1 MEAIN
6 ADKSVLGQ
14 PHQGRLLWS
23 YLPMHVRDALE
34 AIMGSAAVKVT
45 SQNGGYSPG
54 TADRIIT
61 EKGDRFFV
69 KSVGTSINPFSP
81 DILRKEITV
90 MQSLPE
96 YQFGAKIVD
105 SYDDGEWVAVVFND
119 IDGRHPDLTDKHD
132 RKLVSDALQL
142 LISKPL
148 SREACEKLP
157 SLTDDVL
164 MPFNG
169 WKAIKDS
176 PLTNNDEWVAN
187 NLNLLLTLSSTA
199 ASRLQGNFLVHSD
212 LRKDNIMI
220 SGNQALII
228 DWPWAAHGA
237 PWFDALTILIDAK
250 VHDVSFDL
258 VQGIS
263 SSPILSLVP
272 DDDINS
278 VTAGIAGYFLD
289 SSRKPAPPGL
299 DALRPFQFR
308 QGMVALELLRTRI

>member
-1 MEAIN
+1 METVNPTETSSEPLKHQRLRWEQLPLEVRLAI
-6 ADKSVLGQ
+6 
-14 PHQGRLLWS
+14 
-23 YLPMHVRDALE
+23 E
-34 AIMGSAAVKVT
+34 EIMGGRAIEAVT
-45 SQNGGYSPG
+45 QHGGYSPG
-54 TADRIIT
+54 TADRIVT
-61 EKGDRFFV
+61 EHGTRFFV
-69 KSVGTSINPFSP
+69 KSVGTSVNPSSP

-96 YQFGAKIVD
+96 YQFGAGMVG
-105 SYDDGEWVAVVFND
+105 SYDDGQWVAVVFND
-119 IDGRHPDLTDKHD
+119 IDGRHPDFTDKHD

-176 PLTNNDEWVAN
+176 PLANNDEWVAN